1 MQVLLSRKALAGIAL
16 FAATA
21 PAPLFAQAVLEG
33 SGEESTI
40 DCGGGAAE
48 VTGTSNHVTVEGACS
63 SLKVEG
69 SGNVVMA
76 DMAERSSITV
86 TGTSNAVTWR
96 APGKAVP
103 KTRSAG
109 VGNSIRRAE

>member
-1 MQVLLSRKALAGIAL
+1 MQTVFRH
-16 FAATA
+16 AATA
-21 PAPLFAQAVLEG
+21 MFALVALAAAPSLHAQAVLEG
-33 SGEESTI
+33 AGEDSTI

-48 VTGTSNHVTVEGACS
+48 VTGTSNHVTVEGACT

-76 DMAERSSITV
+76 DMAERSSIQV

-103 KTRSAG
+103 KTSSTG
-109 VGNSIRRAE
+109 VGNSIKRAR